1 MKGAPDSLAKRPTKL
16 TITRSPLRD
25 DPSRQSEKRNQK
37 AFRDQLKQTSSSFH
51 FMITDLNLFLS
62 RFFPDPDEPIRLQAL
77 PPKDGPG
84 IPQDIVITRS
94 DLEAKLDQL
103 QKINRTMN
111 LYFRPNSGG
120 RTDDQITRFNA
131 LFVEKDNASFAKQH
145 KALAPFHPHVIV
157 ETLKSVHAYWLLE
170 PNDLTAG
177 AWRFLQ
183 NELVAR
189 FKSDKTI
196 VNPSRL
202 MRLPFFAYL
211 IFSPING
218 GTFKRLHLG
227 EVAYDDHFPHIDGL
241 PDYEKVFGADSKSIN
256 RATVNDVMTS
266 GINTLDP
273 NEDVS
278 EGGRNAALFR
288 FTRSLC
294 CKATDEGV
302 VREAACEYNEKR
314 LQPPLE
320 DDERDRAIERAIS
333 YGLKEY

>member
-1 MKGAPDSLAKRPTKL
+1 
-16 TITRSPLRD
+16 
-25 DPSRQSEKRNQK
+25 
-37 AFRDQLKQTSSSFH
+37 
-51 FMITDLNLFLS
+51 MITDLNLFLS
-62 RFFPDPDEPIRLQAL
+62 RFFADPDEPIRLQAL

-84 IPQDIVITRS
+84 MPQDIVVTRS

-120 RTDDQITRFNA
+120 RTDDQIRRFNA
-131 LFVEKDNASFAKQH
+131 LFVEKDDASFAKQH
-145 KALAPFHPHVIV
+145 KALARYRPHIV
-157 ETLKSVHAYWLLE
+157 LETLRSVHAYWLLG

-183 NELVAR
+183 HELVAR
-189 FKSDKTI
+189 FHSDKTI

-202 MRLPFFAYL
+202 MRLAFFDYL
-211 IFSPING
+211 IFSPIHG
-218 GTFKRLHLG
+218 GTYQRLPITN
-227 EVAYDDHFPHIDGL
+227 VAYDDHFSHINGL
-241 PDYEKVFGADSKSIN
+241 ADYEKVFGADPKDIN
-256 RATVNDVMTS
+256 KATVNDVMAG
-266 GINTLDP
+266 GISTLDP

-294 CKATDEGV
+294 CKSTDADV
-302 VREAACEYNEKR
+302 VRQVACEYNEKR